1 MYSNNVEILL
11 GVGNGQ
17 FTAGNSYPVG
27 QVPHSICHGD
37 FNGDGIVD
45 LATANIN
52 SDNVTVLIG
61 NGDGTFQ
68 AGVNYP
74 TGKGTTSIY
83 PADFSGNGIT
93 DLVAANSGS
102 SSPGLV
108 VSDSSGSSQPSSVSI
123 LMGNGD
129 GTFQPAVNY
138 STGDGG
144 NGVVSTVLTPNGFQ
158 DLAVCFFGSYV
169 TVLLGNGNGT
179 FGSGATT
186 TTTTLT
192 SSVNPSNL
200 NQSVTYTATVTP
212 STATGKVTFSH
223 GSTVMGTGTLS
234 NGTATLVYSALPAG
248 GHDLI
253 ASYGGDANDA
263 PSVSPVLVQVVD

>member
-1 MYSNNVEILL
+1 
-11 GVGNGQ
+11 
-17 FTAGNSYPVG
+17 
-27 QVPHSICHGD
+27 
-37 FNGDGIVD
+37 
-45 LATANIN
+45 
-52 SDNVTVLIG
+52 
-61 NGDGTFQ
+61 
-68 AGVNYP
+68 VNYP

-83 PADFSGNGIT
+83 PADFNGDGIT
-93 DLVAANSGS
+93 DLAAANSGS
-102 SSPGLV
+102 TSPGLV
-108 VSDSSGSSQPSSVSI
+108 VEDSTSSGPSSVSI

-129 GTFQPAVNY
+129 GTFQHAVNY

-144 NGVVSTVLTPNGFQ
+144 NGVVSTILTPNGFQ

-179 FGSGATT
+179 FGAGANSP

-192 SSVNPSNL
+192 SSLNPSAL
-200 NQSVTYTATVTP
+200 NQSVTYTATVSP
-212 STATGKVTFSH
+212 STATGTVTFSH

-234 NGTATLVYSALPAG
+234 KGTATLVYSALSAG
-248 GHDLI
+248 GHDLT